1 MPSLLLCSEDGTLK
15 VQLRAPA
22 AAGQT
27 DDPRAPGADRTR
39 PRGQPA
45 RPATPAGQQDRHT
58 GGPRA
63 LKQQSEKSENK
74 NSNQQ
79 SQSDIIWSNL
89 LNLPSGKPSPT
100 ERKEPACYAV
110 GMKGNLE
117 LHNLHTAPLAP
128 SYAFPVQLGPHNLG
142 WGGSPIPPGLDP
154 TILPSFW

>member
-22 AAGQT
+22 AARQT

-45 RPATPAGQQDRHT
+45 RPASPAGQQDRHT

-110 GMKGNLE
+110 CYAAGIKGNLE

-128 SYAFPVQLGPHNLG
+128 SYAFPVQLGA
-142 WGGSPIPPGLDP
+142 SQPGVGRV
-154 TILPSFW
+154 TNPSRA